1 MSLVVQEH
9 HRREREQTGSMR
21 VAAVKARLMFL
32 APNVHAA
39 AVRLNLDDMAWEARY
54 LQISYYLVVQIRAG
68 ISQGS

>member
-9 HRREREQTGSMR
+9 HRLERNQTGSIR
-21 VAAVKARLMFL
+21 AAAVKARLMFL

-54 LQISYYLVVQIRAG
+54 LQIFSY
-68 ISQGS
+68 